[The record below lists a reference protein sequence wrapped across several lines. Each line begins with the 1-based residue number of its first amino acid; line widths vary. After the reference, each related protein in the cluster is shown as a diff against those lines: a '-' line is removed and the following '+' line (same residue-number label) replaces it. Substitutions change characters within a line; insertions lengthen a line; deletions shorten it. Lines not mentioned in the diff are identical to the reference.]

1 MTFTHRLNL
10 LAFGL
15 FGWCAAMM
23 TAAQAT
29 DPLILGVAPVQA
41 GLMAGCFA
49 VALLPGR
56 TARFL

>member
-15 FGWCAAMM
+15 FGWCAAML
-23 TAAQAT
+23 TAAAHIHPAV
-29 DPLILGVAPVQA
+29 DAIAPIQA

-49 VALLPGR
+49 TALLPGR
-56 TARFL
+56 TARFS